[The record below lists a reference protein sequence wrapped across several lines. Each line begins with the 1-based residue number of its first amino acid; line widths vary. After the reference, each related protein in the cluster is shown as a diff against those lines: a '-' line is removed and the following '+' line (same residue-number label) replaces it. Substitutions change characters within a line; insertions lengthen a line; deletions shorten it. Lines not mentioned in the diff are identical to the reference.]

1 MTMTTIFNK
10 HYVYVTQEVSGYPNA
25 ITRVFWS
32 FRFIDEGKTTAGV
45 GSTEFDVSESK
56 NILQADSATDADIEQ
71 AVKDSLN
78 WEQYLESHKKQ
89 LEAHIPAGE
98 SEYFGDDSFNPID
111 PSRIGSVDARQIRL
125 ALHEVGL
132 LDSVENAI
140 NSLPEPDQR
149 KARIEWEYSFH
160 IKKAFLES
168 LSSSTSFNTTSQQ
181 IDELFALAV
190 TL

>member
-10 HYVYVTQEVSGYPNA
+10 HYVYVTQEVSGYANA
-25 ITRVFWS
+25 ITKVFWS
-32 FRFIDEGKTTAGV
+32 FRFVGEGKTNVGI
-45 GSTEFDVSESK
+45 GSTEFDLSERK
-56 NILQADSATDADIEQ
+56 NILLADSATDADIEQ
-71 AVKDSLN
+71 AVKDNLN
-78 WEQYLESHKKQ
+78 WEEYSEFHKKQ
-89 LEAHIPAGE
+89 LEGDVPAGE

-111 PSRIGSVDARQIRL
+111 SSRIGSVDARQVRL

-149 KARIEWEYSFH
+149 KARIEWEYSSH
-160 IKKAFLES
+160 IKKSFLES
-168 LSSSTSFNTTSQQ
+168 LSFSTSFNTTSQQ